1 MGEEMEAKKKDEKK
15 LEGLTSND
23 GYAECYPGLAE
34 MDDAMGDSDDEADF
48 NKMDQGNKRGAMS
61 RFDFDTQ
68 EEYAYYQYGM
78 KVSDGRK
85 TKGKIGQKN
94 EKAKLDKEW
103 NKISALIDKR
113 KSGGG
118 GDGGGKKARYDD

>member
-1 MGEEMEAKKKDEKK
+1 
-15 LEGLTSND
+15 
-23 GYAECYPGLAE
+23 
-34 MDDAMGDSDDEADF
+34 
-48 NKMDQGNKRGAMS
+48 
-61 RFDFDTQ
+61 
-68 EEYAYYQYGM
+68 M

-103 NKISALIDKR
+103 NKVKNSSQIEETAELLYSIYTKPLDSQIFALIDNFLPEHEVEGTSLYISPFSHIQQNSHAFPHLQISALIDKR
-113 KSGGG
+113 KTGGG